1 MEDIAI
7 LTKEQKI
14 ELFRSLF
21 KGRDDVF
28 AQRWESSDGQ
38 KSAYYPSYT
47 DRAKTQYLPLT
58 DRLIED
64 HLRGNRVIGIYTI
77 LQDNT
82 TNFIAADFD
91 GEGWQDDVLALVD
104 KSTHYDLPCYV
115 ERSRSG
121 NGAHVWWFL
130 EEPYTAHKIRKIFL
144 KIIKEAEL
152 IDTFDKEESF
162 DRLFPNQDFLS
173 KRGFG
178 NLIALPL
185 QGKARENQNSVFID
199 VANNF
204 KAFEDQWVVLQ
215 SIKQVSRDRLEEL
228 FNQFTNSNMQPHIT
242 SAKHEGIIPLTISS
256 SLAIQKDSLTPGLI
270 SFLTDNLNFF
280 NTEWA
285 VKQRMGL
292 PTYDIE
298 KFFKTINT
306 DDDTV
311 YLPRGFQ
318 EQLVKYLEDQQI
330 KYSLIDK
337 RITLDPIKLKPSFD
351 LYDYQ
356 LEAVQEM
363 LKRDHGVL
371 VAPPGSGKTII
382 GISLMAKL
390 KQPALI
396 VVHRKQIYDQW
407 IERIQSFLE
416 IQKKKIGKIGSN
428 SKSIKSPITVAM
440 VQSLAKMEETEELAN
455 AFGTVIIDECHH
467 MPAKMFRSAITKLNP
482 YYLYGLTATPI
493 RKHNDE
499 KLIFIYL
506 GSIIH
511 TVIKKQNTV
520 IKEGTDSFF
529 DERTEANDSQV
540 EIIIKETSLSFPF
553 KVATKY
559 YQLMSKALIFDT
571 TRNEQIINDV
581 IAEINA
587 GKRCLIL
594 TERKEHVDI
603 LNLYLKKDFETITL
617 TGNLGA
623 KQRRSKEKQVD
634 SGHYQVIIA
643 TGQYVG
649 EGTNFKNIS
658 SLFLVYPF
666 SFKGKLIQY
675 MGRILHSKESF
686 RSIYDYRDVKVS
698 YLDRM
703 FKNRKK
709 LYDELEKEPTFY

>member
-1 MEDIAI
+1 MNINES
-7 LTKEQKI
+7 LSKEQKI
-14 ELFRSLF
+14 ELFRALF
-21 KGRDDVF
+21 KGREDVF
-28 AQRWESSDGQ
+28 AQRWESQDGQ
-38 KSAYYPSYT
+38 RSAYYPAYT
-47 DRAKTQYLPLT
+47 NRDKTDYLPLS
-58 DRLIED
+58 DWLIED
-64 HLRGNRVIGIYTI
+64 HLRGNRVVGIYTI
-77 LQDNT
+77 QQDNT
-82 TNFIAADFD
+82 CNFVAADFD
-91 GEGWQDDVLALVD
+91 GEGWQDDALALVD

-115 ERSRSG
+115 ERSRSS

-130 EEPYTAHKIRKIFL
+130 EEPYPAHKIRNIFL

-173 KRGFG
+173 KKGFG

-204 KAFEDQWVVLQ
+204 KAFEDQWSILQ
-215 SIKQVSRDRLEEL
+215 SIKRISKDKLDEL
-228 FNQFTNSNMQPHIT
+228 FDKFTDKNIQTYNSSPKSKGSVPI
-242 SAKHEGIIPLTISS
+242 TISTS
-256 SLAIQKDSLTPGLI
+256 ISIPKDSLNPGLI
-270 SFLTDNLNFF
+270 SFLTDELNFF

-298 KFFKTINT
+298 KYFKTIT
-306 DDDTV
+306 KDDDTV

-318 EQLVKYLEDQQI
+318 DQLVKYLEDQEI
-330 KYSLIDK
+330 KYSFIDK
-337 RITLDPIKLKPSFD
+337 RVKLDPIKLKPTFD

-356 LEAVQEM
+356 LEAVQEL
-363 LKRDHGVL
+363 LKRDNGVL

-382 GISLMAKL
+382 GISLISKL

-396 VVHRKQIYDQW
+396 VVHRKQIFDQW
-407 IERIQSFLE
+407 VERIQNFLE
-416 IQKKKIGKIGSN
+416 IQKKKIGKIGSA
-428 SKSIKSPITVAM
+428 SKTIKSPITVAM
-440 VQSLAKMEETEELAN
+440 VQSLAKMEMTDELAN
-455 AFGTVIIDECHH
+455 SFGTVLIDECHH
-467 MPAKMFRSAITKLNP
+467 MPAKMFRTAMTKLNP

-506 GSIIH
+506 GPIIH
-511 TVIKKQNTV
+511 TVTKKQNTV
-520 IKEGTDSFF
+520 IKDDTYLLLEEKTESK
-529 DERTEANDSQV
+529 ERPV
-540 EIIIKETSLSFPF
+540 EINIKETNLAFPF
-553 KVATKY
+553 KIATKY

-571 TRNEQIINDV
+571 ARNELITNDV

-587 GKRCLIL
+587 GNRCLIL

-603 LNLYLKKDFETITL
+603 LNLYLKKNFETLIL
-617 TGNLGA
+617 IGGLGV
-623 KQRRSKEKQVD
+623 KQRGLKEKQID
-634 SGHYQVIIA
+634 SGQYQVIIA

-649 EGTNFKNIS
+649 EGTNFKNIN

-675 MGRILHSKESF
+675 LGRILHSKESI
-686 RSIYDYRDVKVS
+686 RSIYDYRDLNVS
-698 YLDRM
+698 YLDKM
-703 FKNRKK
+703 FKKRKK
-709 LYDELEKEPTFY
+709 LYDELVTEG